1 MDELTARREKILCIV
16 ISEYVETAKPVGSA
30 TIVENYDLGVSPAT
44 VRNELSYLTEQGY
57 LSQPHTS
64 AGRVPTEKGYRYFV
78 ERLMEDAQLPP
89 AEQLMIRHQFYQ
101 VGMDLE
107 QWMKLAAAVLARTGR
122 GAALVTTPRAP
133 YSRLRHIE
141 LISVSENAGL
151 MVLVLQGGIVRQ
163 QVLLLTDPVSQEEL
177 SRLSNRLNMALVN
190 QTVSGVET
198 YLERLSTT
206 AFSRLEV
213 EVLQRVAEIM
223 RAADSRPAYEV
234 YHDGLVQTL
243 QEPEFS
249 EITRARQFVEI
260 VEGGWLLDAIMAQ
273 MVRQNGVH
281 VIIGGEGRWAEVG
294 DYSMVFSTYGPAEAS
309 GILGLLGPM
318 RMSYGRAIST
328 VRYVA
333 RLMSDL
339 LQSLYGETK
348 AE

>member
-1 MDELTARREKILCIV
+1 MNELTARREKILRIV
-16 ISEYVETAKPVGSA
+16 IGEYVETAKPVGSA
-30 TIVENYDLGVSPAT
+30 AIVENYDLGVSPAT
-44 VRNELSYLTEQGY
+44 VRNELSYLTEHGY

-64 AGRVPTEKGYRYFV
+64 AGRIPTEKGYRYFV
-78 ERLMEDAQLPP
+78 ERLMEEAQLPP

-122 GAALVTTPRAP
+122 GAALVTTPCAP
-133 YSRLRHIE
+133 RSRLRHIE
-141 LISVSENAGL
+141 LISISESAGL

-163 QVLLLTDPVSQEEL
+163 QVLLLTEPIGQEEL

-190 QTVSGVET
+190 QTVTGVET
-198 YLERLSTT
+198 YLERTSTMT
-206 AFSRLEV
+206 FSQLEI

-223 RAADSRPAYEV
+223 RAADLHPSYEV

-249 EITRARQFVEI
+249 EIVRARQFIEI

-281 VIIGGEGRWAEVG
+281 VIIGGEGRWGEVS

-348 AE
+348 VE